1 MPVSDLTNGPAHSLY
16 ALELLEVQLKKESS
30 DAMPINAD
38 AREQFTISPTI
49 CKKHESPSHSAAGT
63 GTWNTACLPCVA
75 NDGLIAARR
84 LAVACG
90 YSNAFR
96 STNTK
101 SGETH
106 TRPAHRFLRVN
117 IKGDWL
123 RNGTF

>member
-75 NDGLIAARR
+75 NDGLIARGAAPCGGLR
-84 LAVACG
+84 LFKRLSFHKHEV
-90 YSNAFR
+90 R
-96 STNTK
+96 
-101 SGETH
+101 
-106 TRPAHRFLRVN
+106 
-117 IKGDWL
+117 
-123 RNGTF
+123 